1 MIQSG
6 VEVYHQLVDYSYKI
20 FWGIVEGIMKIA
32 VCFFGHLRTLKRCA
46 PYIKF
51 NLLKHYDC
59 DLFMHTWSEYNHQT
73 KTWHENK
80 SIKGKVSQQE
90 IIDTY
95 GEFKRIIIE
104 DQIVEDLGDI
114 TIAIDNKKMSLFGL
128 KSMYYSMQSSYN
140 LSEQYAA
147 ENNVNYDLVVMIR
160 PDIALAS
167 RFNIEHYIS
176 ILTSDELLHAFLTI
190 SNNSAPI
197 NAGFKYLRAIDLLF
211 IGKPQVISEIVNH
224 TNMIVQ
230 DLSNQPIINCVPE
243 FKFIEFISSLG
254 INLYEIKY
262 DGWDLVRPLK
272 IKDWIKQLIRI
283 RINRRYIKIQLLRYY
298 LINIFS
304 VRINLFN
311 FEINCCIGK
320 SYSE

>member
-6 VEVYHQLVDYSYKI
+6 VEVYHQLVEYSYKI

-32 VCFFGHLRTLKRCA
+32 VCFFGHLRTFKRCA

>member
-32 VCFFGHLRTLKRCA
+32 VCFFGHLRTFKRCA

-95 GEFKRIIIE
+95 GEFKRISIE

>member
-6 VEVYHQLVDYSYKI
+6 VEVYYQLVDYSYKI

-32 VCFFGHLRTLKRCA
+32 VCFFGHLRTFKRCA